1 MRAARWRARTRTR
14 SRGSTRLQE
23 NHELLDG
30 ETSFPDQAAQGAP
43 GEFLVVRDRQ
53 APVRRILVAEDDV
66 ATGLTIFAV
75 ADLDE
80 CSHRLSA
87 GDDRETRHIAIST
100 ISSLIGGGIGSS
112 CFFKLSI

>member
-1 MRAARWRARTRTR
+1 MQAARWRARTRTR

-43 GEFLVVRDRQ
+43 GEFRVVRDSR
-53 APVRRILVAEDDV
+53 AAGGRVLAAEDDV

-87 GDDRETRHIAIST
+87 GDDREPRHIAIST
-100 ISSLIGGGIGSS
+100 ISSLIGGGIGSGRV
-112 CFFKLSI
+112 FVVV